1 MKTNRLFDYW
11 RRKEKEREEFKR
23 REGEDS
29 LSGNMTSSVALQTSI
44 NCSTRICPLNC
55 ETKELKR
62 HLVYNLRQTWRDA
75 RREYSRRKQGD
86 VLCEHGSS
94 KSGMSRPRLLP

>member
-23 REGEDS
+23 REREDS
-29 LSGNMTSSVALQTSI
+29 LFGNMTSSVALQTSI

-62 HLVYNLRQTWRDA
+62 HLVYNLRQTWRDTRGGSIAEGSRGMFCVSTA
-75 RREYSRRKQGD
+75 RGYRG
-86 VLCEHGSS
+86 
-94 KSGMSRPRLLP
+94 